1 MTIQPKVEV
10 VAATFENPE
19 KAAAMLIFTKHT
31 RLQMDGAGFEDI
43 YQRVMDDWD
52 WAQDELDYMAETI
65 RSSWEFLDVTFAI
78 RNVSRACAQQI
89 TRTRFTPIDGDLYG
103 SYAMQSQRVTD
114 MSEQTWHNPVAMRH
128 GDDSGAAMHYDRLM
142 HNQMKAYKDL
152 MQAGYS
158 AEDARGVLP
167 INLHCSLV
175 AKYNLRMLVEM
186 VVARKSY
193 RAQGEFQMV
202 ADQMEKATIAMWPW
216 AETFFRPRNH
226 IADGALQD
234 LEDEIEA
241 IGTEYEL
248 SDGTLH
254 QTKVRIAKIRDLV
267 KGG

>member
-1 MTIQPKVEV
+1 MTLPKVEV
-10 VAATFENPE
+10 VAATFTDP
-19 KAAAMLIFTKHT
+19 KQAAAMLIFTKHT

-43 YQRVMDDWD
+43 CMRVMDDWD
-52 WAQDELDYMAETI
+52 WALSELNYMAETI

-114 MSEQTWHNPVAMRH
+114 MSEQTWHNPVAMKH
-128 GDDSGAAMHYDRLM
+128 GEDAGAAIHYDRLM
-142 HNQMKAYKDL
+142 HGQMSTYKDL

-175 AKYNLRMLVEM
+175 AKYNLRMLVEL

-202 ADQMEKATIAMWPW
+202 ADQMEKAVVEMWPW
-216 AETFFRPRNH
+216 AETFFRPRNE

-234 LEDEIEA
+234 LEAELNA
-241 IGTEYEL
+241 LGVEYNL
-248 SDGTLH
+248 SSDDTH
-254 QTKVRIAKIRDLV
+254 SMMIRIAKIRDLV